1 MNTAR
6 VALVTAKAARALDED
21 MPPLQRA
28 LLAAGARSEIVE
40 WDDSGVHW
48 QSFDLVLLRSAWD
61 YSLRPREFR
70 AWAESVARQTKLLN
84 PLAVVLWNTDKHY
97 LGELAA
103 AGVPIVPTAFIEP
116 GEVAADKIEEFIGR
130 HSSAEFVVKPAIGS
144 GSRDA
149 QRHPRANH
157 EQLRGHVERLTASG
171 RSALLQPYLE
181 RVNVHGE
188 TALMYFAGR
197 FSHAVRKGPLLR
209 SGEAPTKAL
218 FATEEITVRVA
229 SDAERRVASLAL
241 AVSPCAPLLYARVDL
256 IRDSADQPRLLE
268 LELTEPSLFFD
279 YSQGS
284 AEHFAREIL
293 RTCAP
298 RVASVGP

>member
-6 VALVTAKAARALDED
+6 VALVTARAARGLDED
-21 MPPLQRA
+21 MAPLQCA
-28 LLAAGARSEIVE
+28 LSAAGARSQIVD
-40 WDDSGVHW
+40 WDDPGVHW
-48 QSFDLVLLRSAWD
+48 QTFDLVLLRSAWD

-97 LGELAA
+97 LRELAA

-116 GEVAADKIEEFIGR
+116 GELAGKKIEDFTAR
-130 HSSAEFVVKPAIGS
+130 HDAEEFVVKPAIGS

-149 QRHPRANH
+149 QRHVRANLD
-157 EQLRGHVERLTASG
+157 QLHKHVERLIDSG

-209 SGEAPTKAL
+209 SGEGPTKAL
-218 FATEEITVRVA
+218 FAAEEITSRLASDDERQVA
-229 SDAERRVASLAL
+229 SRAL

-256 IRDSADQPRLLE
+256 IRDAANQPCLLE

-279 YSQGS
+279 YSPGS

-293 RTCAP
+293 RCCAP
-298 RVASVGP
+298 RVAAVEP